1 MITLKAELFEDLN
14 GTLAGLRSALQN
26 AIELEHSTIPPYL
39 YALYSL
45 RQNRNV
51 EIIESRIIQ

>member
-1 MITLKAELFEDLN
+1 MIQLKAELFENLN
-14 GTLAGLRSALQN
+14 GTLAGLQLALQD